1 MAAAKSTSAGSSSK
15 LVANIT
21 KDPKKQK
28 ALEAAME
35 QNVSSVKVRLCD
47 LVRMNL

>member
-1 MAAAKSTSAGSSSK
+1 MASSKSSDTASSK

-28 ALEAAME
+28 ALEAAMDQIE
-35 QNVSSVKVRLCD
+35 RQ
-47 LVRMNL
+47 LVRAQLCV

>member
-1 MAAAKSTSAGSSSK
+1 MAAAKSSSTGSSSK

-35 QNVSSVKVRLCD
+35 QIERQFGKGTKLH
-47 LVRMNL
+47 